1 MCTRESVGNL
11 SLRKLIAG
19 YKHARPEGDGESCGS
34 GRQKKARV
42 SYEHLDVK
50 KDLSS
55 WKKEELE
62 IYLSQH
68 HITKTGNKPE
78 LLRRVIDHMKAAVVD
93 Q

>member
-1 MCTRESVGNL
+1 MEV
-11 SLRKLIAG
+11 
-19 YKHARPEGDGESCGS
+19 EGRR
-34 GRQKKARV
+34 RQGV

-55 WKKEELE
+55 WKKEKLE
-62 IYLSQH
+62 VYLSHH

-78 LLRRVIDHMKAAVVD
+78 LLRRVIDHMKAAVCD